1 MLTRNKLCDPLS
13 AFRRHKTDEIQIGAC
28 VTGNSANHE
37 EKVQRWYSQIR
48 ICRKLS
54 KKLSD
59 PNLPKSFGASNH
71 MVLACA
77 ETFEQDRTAEFLEKL
92 PTNLKTPLHFSL
104 LFH

>member
-77 ETFEQDRTAEFLEKL
+77 ETFEQDRTAEF
-92 PTNLKTPLHFSL
+92 
-104 LFH
+104 